1 VPPEL
6 QPMHSSAKRIDLQ
19 GRKVKIRLLFTVC
32 TVCTEDLFTTLKS
45 FKKPGSKWIQKAL
58 QNTTSKNI
66 KLVNKETSI

>member
-1 VPPEL
+1 
-6 QPMHSSAKRIDLQ
+6 MDLQ

-32 TVCTEDLFTTLKS
+32 TVCTEDSTCNGGAPKDLFTTLKS